1 MTLQI
6 AAWNVAL
13 VLGFMTAL
21 WVVSVRKRNASIV
34 DPCWSICFL
43 IVTVHSAAKS
53 GVTPAKTLL
62 LVMVVLWSVRLCLHL
77 LIRGWGQPEDPRYAK
92 FRRRFGRERYWW
104 FSFFQVFLLQGSLA
118 LLISAPLQ
126 LVAVAKPP
134 DGVSV
139 ADWIGLSVFTIGF
152 FFEVVADRQLQVF
165 RRNPQNEGK
174 VLASGLWRLS
184 RHPNYFGEAV
194 LWWGLWLCAVDEPWG
209 WMAVLSPVL
218 MTFLLLRVS
227 GVAMLEPQLAATK
240 PGYAA
245 YVATTSTFVPRKPH
259 RPDSGG

>member
-1 MTLQI
+1 MSGRLAVLI
-6 AAWNVAL
+6 AALLWSTSGL
-13 VLGFMTAL
+13 FMKSPEISAMVPADRAGPLIAL
-21 WVVSVRKRNASIV
+21 WRS
-34 DPCWSICFL
+34 
-43 IVTVHSAAKS
+43 
-53 GVTPAKTLL
+53 
-62 LVMVVLWSVRLCLHL
+62 
-77 LIRGWGQPEDPRYAK
+77 WGLEPDY
-92 FRRRFGRERYWW
+92 
-104 FSFFQVFLLQGSLA
+104 VSLA

-126 LVAVAKPP
+126 LAAVAKPP